1 MNIIIAGA
9 TGDIGREIAKVLAP
23 EHSLLLL
30 YRDEAKRK
38 LLEEYLKTT
47 SIQFISIKHLFQIGE
62 SIFSAFTTFSPD
74 VFINAIGD
82 GFYAK
87 IEEARLEMIEASYE
101 ANFKTPFYLTQI
113 AYKVFLNQK
122 RGYVIFIN
130 SVSGL
135 EGFPYGVAYCPFKF
149 ALRGLAEVMYKEGK
163 RYGIK
168 ITTIYPGIVKTK
180 LLQKMP
186 FVPKEKGLLPPE
198 EVAKAIKYLLNLHP
212 TAEVKDLVLK
222 NKELS
227 WR

>member
-1 MNIIIAGA
+1 MNVIIAGA
-9 TGDIGREIAKVLAP
+9 TGDIGKAIAKALSS
-23 EHSLLLL
+23 EHNLLLL

-38 LLEEYLKTT
+38 ILERDLKATN
-47 SIQFISIKHLFQIGE
+47 IQFFSIKDLFQKSE
-62 SIFSAFTTFSPD
+62 SVLSEFTTFSPD
-74 VFINAIGD
+74 AFINAIGD

-87 IEEARLEMIEASYE
+87 VEETTLEIIDASYE
-101 ANFKTPFYLTQI
+101 ANFKVPFYLTQI
-113 AYKVFLNQK
+113 VYKVFLNQK
-122 RGYVIFIN
+122 RGYIIFIN

-135 EGFPYGVAYCPFKF
+135 EGFPYGVAYCSFKF

-168 ITTIYPGIVKTK
+168 VSTVYPGIVKTR

-186 FVPKEKGLLPPE
+186 FLPKEKDLLPPE
-198 EVAKAIKYLLNLHP
+198 EVAKAVKYLLTLHP